1 VEYFG
6 GFRATRE
13 AAIEV
18 GSEIEIIVN
27 GDRELVPERST
38 IARLIERFEEG
49 DTHLIVQR
57 NGRCVYPNDY
67 AATVVAKG
75 DTIEFIHPAF
85 GG

>member
-1 VEYFG
+1 MEYFRG
-6 GFRATRE
+6 LRAAGE

-18 GSEIEIIVN
+18 VTEIEIIVN
-27 GDRELVPERST
+27 GDRERVPSDST
-38 IARLIERFEEG
+38 ISLLIDRFEEG

-57 NGRCVYPNDY
+57 NGRCVYPDDY
-67 AATVVAKG
+67 AATAVAPG